1 MKRSFSFIFVLIL
14 FIAGCHFELPQKVSV
29 KTNASYNLTIGM
41 PKIEFDYFSEENLSK
56 MFSGDENNENAP
68 KVEIFDYKPQGVND
82 NIQRLL
88 LKVPIQTIPIDIEQ
102 YLNETG
108 FSEGFES
115 QSINEEFEIP
125 DISINDYSDIDI
137 TNLKE
142 VINNAVVLRGKTTE
156 KAFRF
161 AFDDVATFESVNYKS
176 GYLVL
181 FPTNGYFISDNTVQ
195 IKHNEELILSGSV
208 ENNMYVAFRLN
219 NTTLYKE
226 GMTIEFDGVVPDM
239 DYVCLL
245 AGTTVFSEM
254 GMDEYMENFPS
265 PEITKISGLN
275 FVLSDANALRI
286 SQDSIDINLDEKG
299 INSLKIAEAQVDF
312 GIVMPDSWKGVDY
325 DYTIDVR
332 QEGDGVSESERLNK
346 TLKKGDIFD
355 LAGLSINKDSDVI
368 NYSGKISLIVT
379 DGTIDFDE
387 NVKVS
392 VNGGIEKIDYIALEL
407 KDFESKKLVNAELP
421 KEMAAYVDYVMLSN
435 RGLEINYVANLPE
448 GNDIKLSLA
457 STKLGI
463 NETEVLTEGENSF
476 VVCDSQ
482 KIEIEENTSIDFSVD
497 IALPT
502 LENNPNLLCI
512 RNVELNKKYEI
523 ELTIKPV
530 IEVDSVALKPDAL
543 AQTGNIDT
551 GFSMSSLFDGIKEFL
566 SEDFANSIEFKEIP
580 LYLFFDKP
588 NVDALES
595 LSCTDDSYLKLQI
608 GTDASTSRECT
619 MNFYTTP
626 ELNFEEGTVTTN
638 LSKKVPKNLD
648 LAELINDSKNVEGSI
663 VVDYKLGLKNGS
675 EDNLIIEIDDIE
687 DIGNS
692 SISISAM
699 IELPLSFSNTSTQNL
714 DLMELMGEDS
724 MDSLFADLKN
734 ASDTEIDQ
742 MLDVIESVE
751 LGYDLKNI
759 PFEANGMLLK
769 IGLNENNVQECA
781 IEKGTIKIS
790 PEELFEE
797 EIKPVVQ
804 IVIPETDFS
813 IVRVKQIETDI
824 MLRLNTNGEIL
835 LFGGEK

>member
-56 MFSGDENNENAP
+56 MFAGESQDENASQIE
-68 KVEIFDYKPQGVND
+68 VFDYNPEGEND
-82 NIQRLL
+82 NIQKLL

-108 FSEGFES
+108 FSEDFES
-115 QSINEEFEIP
+115 QSIHEEFEIP

-142 VINNAVVLRGKTTE
+142 VINNAVVLEGNTE
-156 KAFRF
+156 ENAFRF
-161 AFDDVATFESVNYKS
+161 AFDEFTTFESVNYKS

-245 AGTTVFSEM
+245 AGTTGFSEM
-254 GMDEYMENFPS
+254 DIDEYMGNFPS
-265 PEITKISGLN
+265 PEIAKISGLD
-275 FVLSDANALRI
+275 FVLSDENALMI
-286 SQDSIDINLDEKG
+286 NEDSIDINFEEKG
-299 INSLKIAEAQVDF
+299 IDSLKIAEGEIEF
-312 GIVMPDSWKGVDY
+312 GIVFPESWKGVDY
-325 DYTIDVR
+325 TYSIDIR
-332 QEGDGVSESERLNK
+332 QEGAGVSGLNK
-346 TLKKGDIFD
+346 TLQKGNKID
-355 LAGLSINKDSDVI
+355 LEGVSIDKDSDEI
-368 NYSGKISLIVT
+368 KYSGKINLIVN
-379 DGTIDFDE
+379 DGTIDFEE
-387 NVKVS
+387 NIQVS
-392 VNGGIEKIDYIALEL
+392 VDGGIERIDYVALEL
-407 KDFESKKLVNAELP
+407 KDFESEKLVNADLP
-421 KEMAAYVDYVMLSN
+421 AEMAAYVDYVMLSN
-435 RGLEINYVANLPE
+435 RGLEINYAANLPE
-448 GNDIKLSLA
+448 GNDIGLTLIS
-457 STKLGI
+457 SKLGI
-463 NETEVLTEGENSF
+463 DSTKTLTEGVNSF
-476 VVCDSQ
+476 VVDDS
-482 KIEIEENTSIDFSVD
+482 KKMEIEENTSIDFSVN

-502 LENNPNLLCI
+502 LENKPNLLCI

-530 IEVDSVALKPDAL
+530 IDVDSVALKPDAL

-588 NVDALES
+588 NVPALES

-675 EDNLIIEIDDIE
+675 EDNLIIDLDDIE

>member
-56 MFSGDENNENAP
+56 MFAGESQDENASQIE
-68 KVEIFDYKPQGVND
+68 VFDYNPEGEND
-82 NIQRLL
+82 NIQKLL

-108 FSEGFES
+108 FSEDSES
-115 QSINEEFEIP
+115 QSIHEEFEIP

-142 VINNAVVLRGKTTE
+142 VINNAVVLEGNTE
-156 KAFRF
+156 ENAFGF
-161 AFDDVATFESVNYKS
+161 AFDDVTTFESVNYKS

-181 FPTNGYFISDNTVQ
+181 FPKNGFFTDDNTVN
-195 IKHNEELILSGSV
+195 IKHNDNLILSEPV
-208 ENNMYVAFRLN
+208 QNNIVVFSLN
-219 NTTLYKE
+219 NTTLYKD

-254 GMDEYMENFPS
+254 EMENYMGVLPS
-265 PEITKISGLN
+265 PEIAKISGLD
-275 FVLSDANALRI
+275 FVLSDENALMI
-286 SQDSIDINLDEKG
+286 NEDSIDINFEEKG
-299 INSLKIAEAQVDF
+299 IDSLKIAEGEIEF
-312 GIVMPDSWKGVDY
+312 GIVFPESWKGVDY
-325 DYTIDVR
+325 TYSIDIR
-332 QEGDGVSESERLNK
+332 QEGAGVSGLNK
-346 TLKKGDIFD
+346 TLQKGDKID
-355 LAGLSINKDSDVI
+355 LEGVSIDKDSDEI
-368 NYSGKISLIVT
+368 KYSGKINLIIN
-379 DGTIDFDE
+379 DGTIDFEE
-387 NVKVS
+387 NIQVS
-392 VNGGIEKIDYIALEL
+392 VDGGIERIDYVALEL
-407 KDFESKKLVNAELP
+407 KDFESEKLVNADLP
-421 KEMAAYVDYVMLSN
+421 AEMAAYVDYVMLSN
-435 RGLEINYVANLPE
+435 RGLEINYAANLPE
-448 GNDIKLSLA
+448 GNDIGLTLIS
-457 STKLGI
+457 SKLGI
-463 NETEVLTEGENSF
+463 DSTKTLTEGVNSF
-476 VVCDSQ
+476 VVDDS
-482 KIEIEENTSIDFSVD
+482 KKMEIEENTSIDFSVN

-502 LENNPNLLCI
+502 LENKPNLLCI

-551 GFSMSSLFDGIKEFL
+551 GFSMSSLFDGIKDFL

-588 NVDALES
+588 NVDDLES

-619 MNFYTTP
+619 MEFNTTP

-675 EDNLIIEIDDIE
+675 EDNLIIKLDDIE

-699 IELPLSFSNTSTQNL
+699 IELPLLFSNTSTQNL

>member
-56 MFSGDENNENAP
+56 MFAGESQDENASQIE
-68 KVEIFDYKPQGVND
+68 VFDYNPEGEND

-108 FSEGFES
+108 FSEDS
-115 QSINEEFEIP
+115 QSIHEEFEIP

-142 VINNAVVLRGKTTE
+142 VINNAVVLEGNTE
-156 KAFRF
+156 ENAFRF
-161 AFDDVATFESVNYKS
+161 AFDEVTTFESVNYKS

-181 FPTNGYFISDNTVQ
+181 FPKNGFFIDGNTVN
-195 IKHNEELILSGSV
+195 IKYNDNLILSETV
-208 ENNMYVAFRLN
+208 QNNIVVFSLN
-219 NTTLYKE
+219 NTTLYKD
-226 GMTIEFDGVVPDM
+226 GMTIEFEGVHSKI
-239 DYVCLL
+239 DYTCMLG
-245 AGTTVFSEM
+245 GTKVFSEM
-254 GMDEYMENFPS
+254 GMENYMGVLPS
-265 PEITKISGLN
+265 PEIAKISGLD
-275 FVLSDANALRI
+275 FVLSDENALMI
-286 SQDSIDINLDEKG
+286 NEDSIDINFEEKG
-299 INSLKIAEAQVDF
+299 IDSLKIAEGEIEF
-312 GIVMPDSWKGVDY
+312 GIVFPESWEGVDY
-325 DYTIDVR
+325 TYSIDIR
-332 QEGDGVSESERLNK
+332 QEGAGVSGLNK
-346 TLKKGDIFD
+346 TLQKGDKI
-355 LAGLSINKDSDVI
+355 GLEGVSIDKDSDEI
-368 NYSGKISLIVT
+368 KYSGKIYLSVN
-379 DGTIDFDE
+379 DGTIDFEE
-387 NVKVS
+387 NIQVS
-392 VNGGIEKIDYIALEL
+392 VDGGIERIDYVALEL
-407 KDFESKKLVNAELP
+407 KDFESEKLVNADLP
-421 KEMAAYVDYVMLSN
+421 AEMAAYVDYVMLSN
-435 RGLEINYVANLPE
+435 RGLEINYAANLPE
-448 GNDIKLSLA
+448 GNDIGLTLIS
-457 STKLGI
+457 SKLGI
-463 NETEVLTEGENSF
+463 DSTKTLTEGPNPF
-476 VVCDSQ
+476 VVDDS
-482 KIEIEENTSIDFSVD
+482 KKMEIEENTSIDFSVN

-502 LENNPNLLCI
+502 LENKPNLLCI

-530 IEVDSVALKPDAL
+530 IEVDFVALKPDAL
-543 AQTGNIDT
+543 AQTGTIDT

-588 NVDALES
+588 NVAALKS

-619 MNFYTTP
+619 MDFNTTP
-626 ELNFEEGTVTTN
+626 ELNFKEGTVTTN
-638 LSKKVPKNLD
+638 LSGGLIKNLD

-675 EDNLIIEIDDIE
+675 EDNLIINLDDIE

-742 MLDVIESVE
+742 MLDVIDSVE
-751 LGYDLKNI
+751 LGYDLNSI
-759 PFEANGMLLK
+759 PFEANGMSLK

>member
-56 MFSGDENNENAP
+56 MFAGEAQDENASQIE
-68 KVEIFDYKPQGVND
+68 VFDYNPVGEND
-82 NIQRLL
+82 NIQKLL

-108 FSEGFES
+108 FSEDFES
-115 QSINEEFEIP
+115 QSMHEEFEIP

-142 VINNAVVLRGKTTE
+142 VINNAVVLEGNTE
-156 KAFRF
+156 ENAFRF
-161 AFDDVATFESVNYKS
+161 AFDDFTTFESVNYKS

-181 FPTNGYFISDNTVQ
+181 FPKNGFFIDDNTVN
-195 IKHNEELILSGSV
+195 IKYNDNVILSGTV
-208 ENNMYVAFRLN
+208 QNNMYVVFSLN
-219 NTTLYKE
+219 NTTLYKD
-226 GMTIEFDGVVPDM
+226 GMTIEFEGVHSKI
-239 DYVCLL
+239 DYTCMLG
-245 AGTTVFSEM
+245 GTKVFSEM
-254 GMDEYMENFPS
+254 GMENYMGVLPS
-265 PEITKISGLN
+265 PEIAKISGLD
-275 FVLSDANALRI
+275 FALSDENALMI
-286 SQDSIDINLDEKG
+286 NEDSIDINFEEKG
-299 INSLKIAEAQVDF
+299 IDSLKIAEGEIEF
-312 GIVMPDSWKGVDY
+312 GIVFPESWEGVDY
-325 DYTIDVR
+325 TYSIDIR
-332 QEGDGVSESERLNK
+332 QEGAGVSESERLNK
-346 TLKKGDIFD
+346 TLQKGDKID
-355 LAGLSINKDSDVI
+355 LEGVCIDKDSDEI
-368 NYSGKISLIVT
+368 KYSGKINLIVN
-379 DGTIDFDE
+379 DGTIDFEE
-387 NVKVS
+387 NIQVS
-392 VNGGIEKIDYIALEL
+392 VDGGIERIDYVALEL
-407 KDFESKKLVNAELP
+407 KDFESEKLVNADLP
-421 KEMAAYVDYVMLSN
+421 AEMAAYVDYVMLSD
-435 RGLEINYVANLPE
+435 RGLEINYAANLPE
-448 GNDIKLSLA
+448 GNDIGLTLIS
-457 STKLGI
+457 SKLGI
-463 NETEVLTEGENSF
+463 DSTKTLTEGVNSF
-476 VVCDSQ
+476 VVDDS
-482 KIEIEENTSIDFSVD
+482 KKMEIEENTSIDFSVN

-502 LENNPNLLCI
+502 LENKPNLLCI

-530 IEVDSVALKPDAL
+530 IDVDSVALKPDAL
-543 AQTGNIDT
+543 AQTGTIDT

-588 NVDALES
+588 NVATLES

-608 GTDASTSRECT
+608 GTDASTSRGCT
-619 MNFYTTP
+619 MEFNTTP

-638 LSKKVPKNLD
+638 LSGGLTKNLD
-648 LAELINDSKNVEGSI
+648 LAKLINDSKNVEGSI

-675 EDNLIIEIDDIE
+675 ENNLIIDLDDIE

-742 MLDVIESVE
+742 MLDVIDSVE

-759 PFEANGMLLK
+759 PFEAEGMLLK

-781 IEKGTIKIS
+781 IEKGTIKVS

>member
-56 MFSGDENNENAP
+56 MFAGESQDENASQIE
-68 KVEIFDYKPQGVND
+68 VFDYNPEGEND
-82 NIQRLL
+82 NIQKLL

-108 FSEGFES
+108 FLEDSES
-115 QSINEEFEIP
+115 QSIYEEFEIP

-142 VINNAVVLRGKTTE
+142 VINNAVVLEGNTE
-156 KAFRF
+156 ENAFRF
-161 AFDDVATFESVNYKS
+161 VFDEVTTFESVNYKS

-181 FPTNGYFISDNTVQ
+181 FPKNGFFTDDNTVN
-195 IKHNEELILSGSV
+195 IKHNDNLILSGTV
-208 ENNMYVAFRLN
+208 QNNRYVVFSLN
-219 NTTLYKE
+219 NTTLYKD

-239 DYVCLL
+239 EYVCLL

-254 GMDEYMENFPS
+254 DIDEYMGNFPS

-275 FVLSDANALRI
+275 FVLTDENSLRI
-286 SQDSIDINLDEKG
+286 SQDSIDINLEEKG
-299 INSLKIAEAQVDF
+299 VDSLKIAEGEIEF
-312 GIVMPDSWKGVDY
+312 GIVFPESWEGVDY
-325 DYTIDVR
+325 TYSIDIR
-332 QEGDGVSESERLNK
+332 QEGAGVSGLNK
-346 TLKKGDIFD
+346 TLQKGDKID
-355 LAGLSINKDSDVI
+355 LEGVSIDKDSDEI
-368 NYSGKISLIVT
+368 KYSGKINLIVN
-379 DGTIDFDE
+379 DGTIDFEE
-387 NVKVS
+387 NIQVS
-392 VNGGIEKIDYIALEL
+392 VDGGIERIDYVALEL
-407 KDFESKKLVNAELP
+407 KDFESEKLVNADLP
-421 KEMAAYVDYVMLSN
+421 AEMAAYVDYVMLSN
-435 RGLEINYVANLPE
+435 RGLEINYAANLPE
-448 GNDIKLSLA
+448 GNDIGLTLIS
-457 STKLGI
+457 SKLGI
-463 NETEVLTEGENSF
+463 DSTKTLTEGVNSF
-476 VVCDSQ
+476 VVDDS
-482 KIEIEENTSIDFSVD
+482 KKMEIEENTSIDFSVN

-502 LENNPNLLCI
+502 LENKPNLLCI

-588 NVDALES
+588 NVADLKS

-619 MNFYTTP
+619 MEFNTTP
-626 ELNFEEGTVTTN
+626 ELNFKEGTVTTN
-638 LSKKVPKNLD
+638 LSEGLTKNLD
-648 LAELINDSKNVEGSI
+648 LAKLINDSKNVEGSI

-675 EDNLIIEIDDIE
+675 EDNLFINLDDIE
-687 DIGNS
+687 NIGNS

-742 MLDVIESVE
+742 MLDVIDSVE

-759 PFEANGMLLK
+759 PFEANGMSLK